1 MRLRSE
7 GRGRVI
13 DRNLLTQKVTLH
25 LEEVGK
31 NVTCAKEEVRIVY
44 LDKYKLP
51 AEQGDVFD
59 GLDDEQRKILKQL
72 NDE

>member
-1 MRLRSE
+1 
-7 GRGRVI
+7 
-13 DRNLLTQKVTLH
+13 
-25 LEEVGK
+25 
-31 NVTCAKEEVRIVY
+31 VTCAKEEVRIVY